1 MLASTKWVRP
11 NQNDWYCLESVD
23 LAAIAT
29 FGVYIIWRSG
39 ETAWTVRVG
48 QGDIAGR
55 LSADRQDPKVLGFSS
70 LSRLRVTWAEVPEA
84 HRNGME
90 RYLVDQLHPLLGG
103 RYSDVAPIP
112 MNLPWAA

>member
-1 MLASTKWVRP
+1 M
-11 NQNDWYCLESVD
+11 D
-23 LAAIAT
+23 LAAVAT

-48 QGDIAGR
+48 QGDIAGM
-55 LSADRQDPKVLGFSS
+55 LSADRQDPNVLAFSS

-84 HRNGME
+84 NRNGME

-103 RYSDVAPIP
+103 RYPDAGAIP
-112 MNLPWAA
+112 VNLPWAP